1 MSFHSKRKKI
11 LELLPQLIT
20 KNEEEGKKM
29 LAKLKVNSFFS
40 EYDNKA
46 SNRLK
51 SMISLSGRRY
61 KKLKNGESFKISLGE
76 SSEKLKKFSENL
88 LSDTLFFNNEL
99 LLKQKNLL
107 KKTSPNKE
115 KENGIKTLIKEIR
128 KSSSMGD
135 LNNIYLEQGSTN
147 IDTQDNVILN
157 RKKAKEIILQ
167 KLDEDH
173 RNITKSINN
182 YINKIRTYDIH
193 PPDIISKKRNK
204 INIKDSVKMLN
215 FKKYSLLEHKAKKED
230 EDVSIKTINKIINDD
245 YKTLQVKR
253 IKIPEKSLIKEY
265 SDTVTLLKQEAIN
278 NLFYHDKITNNYD
291 KITSLI
297 DIKFPELNEYETII
311 KQKLR
316 ASKLSRNLSQIEKF
330 PRSQSLKV
338 IHQY

>member
-107 KKTSPNKE
+107 KRFCILFSPF
-115 KENGIKTLIKEIR
+115 GGR
-128 KSSSMGD
+128 G
-135 LNNIYLEQGSTN
+135 
-147 IDTQDNVILN
+147 
-157 RKKAKEIILQ
+157 R
-167 KLDEDH
+167 
-173 RNITKSINN
+173 
-182 YINKIRTYDIH
+182 IRTFGIRL
-193 PPDIISKKRNK
+193 PKQFENCCS
-204 INIKDSVKMLN
+204 
-215 FKKYSLLEHKAKKED
+215 
-230 EDVSIKTINKIINDD
+230 TIFTRVD
-245 YKTLQVKR
+245 YFTVLFQL
-253 IKIPEKSLIKEY
+253 SY
-265 SDTVTLLKQEAIN
+265 SDIKMPMVGVEPTRIN
-278 NLFYHDKITNNYD
+278 
-291 KITSLI
+291 
-297 DIKFPELNEYETII
+297 
-311 KQKLR
+311 R
-316 ASKLSRNLSQIEKF
+316 
-330 PRSQSLKV
+330 
-338 IHQY
+338 